1 MNILG
6 TLFVIDA
13 QNTDLLK
20 QYLSIYPPPMG
31 KLATGTVLCMDMD
44 ETTNE
49 IEELFP
55 MHGMKATILCPP
67 PSAMYKEID
76 GDQEGFIT
84 EYNNYL
90 DHDDAVQEFIA
101 TMLLF
106 LHVGGNIVLY
116 TPAFMEDEP
125 IWMNTLILNLYTRY
139 GITTGS
145 ITPQGMFGY
154 AYDESYDN
162 TISDIL
168 YLRNMIDVFDYINS
182 TSYYPFPPVQT
193 YNKVLYDLSFVTGPG
208 ENPYNTFLMIKNS
221 ISQNGV
227 PIIKPG
233 IIFDQN

>member
-1 MNILG
+1 M
-6 TLFVIDA
+6 
-13 QNTDLLK
+13 
-20 QYLSIYPPPMG
+20 
-31 KLATGTVLCMDMD
+31 
-44 ETTNE
+44 
-49 IEELFP
+49 
-55 MHGMKATILCPP
+55 
-67 PSAMYKEID
+67 
-76 GDQEGFIT
+76 
-84 EYNNYL
+84 
-90 DHDDAVQEFIA
+90 
-101 TMLLF
+101 
-106 LHVGGNIVLY
+106 
-116 TPAFMEDEP
+116 
-125 IWMNTLILNLYTRY
+125 NLYTRY

-208 ENPYNTFLMIKNS
+208 ENPYNTFLIIKNS